1 MFIHLTTH
9 SAYSLQES
17 LIHPS
22 ELARAAADYGMPA
35 VGLTDH
41 FLLTGSVEFVHAC
54 QDVGIQPIL
63 GLEIDLE
70 SGPQG
75 SSPLALLATSQE
87 GWSNLCRI
95 SSALALREQ
104 PASACSLDFLAPFS
118 NGLLALFSTP
128 GDPTDQGLLDLKD
141 IYDDRLYLAF
151 SDPST
156 GLPWSHLARQVRL
169 PTVVTHPVY
178 YLTPDQENLQRTLTA
193 IRLNQTIDTLTTD
206 KTAPPK
212 AYFTSQREMLVRFSG
227 FRSALERT
235 QEIAERCQFE
245 LPLGVA
251 NMPKVPLPDG
261 MTQTQ
266 FLRQKA
272 QDGARKIFG
281 EITPEIQA
289 RLDHEIE
296 VISNLGYEPVFLI
309 VEDILT
315 FARKTGV
322 PYSSRG
328 SAASS
333 LVAHCLGITSPDPLR
348 LNLYF
353 ERFLNPARLTPPD
366 IDTDLC
372 SRRRDS
378 VIRHVFD
385 TYGNDRV
392 AMVATINHYRS
403 RSALSDVGK
412 AYGFSPDKIREMVS
426 NLPHRFWRRNPAT
439 DEDKGHF
446 SPFEELR
453 ELYPST
459 KFQQVFDDAEA
470 LLKLPRHLSVH
481 PGGLIVSPGPV
492 TDLVPIMRSGSKGIM
507 ITQLDL
513 KSVEALGLVKID
525 LLGIRGLTVLGD
537 VAEFIQENQSDTY
550 DTPMSVL
557 ENTPAEDDQTAD
569 LVEHGQTIGCFQIES
584 PGMRATLREIHARSE
599 EDIMAAL
606 ALYRPGPLTGGLKD
620 AFVRRYKGEESVQHI
635 HPALRPL
642 LDETFGVILY
652 QEQVLRI
659 AHTLAGF
666 SLAEAD
672 LLRRAMSHFDPG
684 RRMQELR
691 KKFVSEVGSRSGIPV
706 EIGERIWEM
715 MAAFAG
721 YGFPKAHAASYAK
734 VAWRSAWCKTHFPAE
749 FMAAV
754 LANWGGYYS
763 QRVYL
768 SEARRMGLTIR
779 PPHINHSRRNFT
791 TGVVHFEGKEEKL
804 LFMGLDQIKHLTRRT
819 MTRIIQHSP
828 YQSLEDFL
836 SRVDPRP
843 QEAENLARVGALD
856 GLGLIPAILRRLGG
870 KWQSR
875 QMSLFVGDAFDGDDW
890 SLEQKMAAQK
900 ELLGISL
907 EAHPLELLADQI
919 AESGAVSTAEAA
931 EKHGEHVIVAGIRQ
945 ISRRTR
951 TSRGETMLFLTLEDL
966 AGTLDVIVFPDV
978 YQRYRALL
986 RSEAPFLI
994 SGLIE
999 IDQDHGDPYLRAD
1012 RVQVFR

>member
-1 MFIHLTTH
+1 MFIHLTAH

-22 ELARAAADYGMPA
+22 ELAQAAADHGMQA

-41 FLLTGSVEFVHAC
+41 LLLTGTVEFVHAC
-54 QDVGIQPIL
+54 QDAGIQPIL

-70 SGPQG
+70 SGPQD
-75 SSPLALLATSQE
+75 SSRLALLATNLD

-95 SSALALREQ
+95 SSTLALREH

-118 NGLLALFSTP
+118 NGLLALGNP
-128 GDPTDQGLLDLKD
+128 QGDLTDQGLLDLKD
-141 IYDDRLYLAF
+141 IYGDRLYLAF

-156 GLPWSHLARQVRL
+156 GLPLSHLARQVRL
-169 PTVVTHPVY
+169 PMVVTQPIY

-193 IRLNQTIDTLTTD
+193 IRLNQTVDRLTPD

-235 QEIAERCQFE
+235 QEIAERCQFD

-251 NMPKVPLPDG
+251 NMPTVPLPDG

-266 FLRQKA
+266 LLRQKA
-272 QDGARKIFG
+272 EEGARKIYG
-281 EITPEIQA
+281 EITPEIQE

-296 VISNLGYEPVFLI
+296 VISSMGYEPVFLI
-309 VEDILT
+309 VEDVLT
-315 FARKTGV
+315 FARETGV

-333 LVAHCLGITSPDPLR
+333 LVAHCLGITSPDPLQ

-353 ERFLNPARLTPPD
+353 ERFLNPARQTPPD

-372 SRRRDS
+372 SRQRDS
-378 VIRHVFD
+378 VIQHVFD
-385 TYGNDRV
+385 TYGTDRV
-392 AMVATINHYRS
+392 AMVATINHYRA
-403 RSALSDVGK
+403 RSALTDVAK
-412 AYGFSPDKIREMVS
+412 AYGLAPGMVKEIVS
-426 NLPHRFWRRNPAT
+426 KLPHRFWRRGPVS
-439 DEDKGHF
+439 DEEKDRF
-446 SPFEELR
+446 SPFDGLR
-453 ELYPST
+453 ELYT
-459 KFQQVFDDAEA
+459 TAKLQQVFDDAEA

-481 PGGLIVSPGPV
+481 PGGLIVAPGPV
-492 TDLVPIMRSGSKGIM
+492 TDLVPILRSGSKGIM

-537 VAEFIQENQSDTY
+537 VAEFIRESQPETFDS
-550 DTPMSVL
+550 PLSVL
-557 ENTPAEDDQTAD
+557 ENTPAKDDLTAD

-635 HPALRPL
+635 HPALGSL
-642 LDETFGVILY
+642 LEETFGVILY

-691 KKFVSEVGSRSGIPV
+691 KKFISEVQSRSGIPV
-706 EIGERIWEM
+706 EIGERVWEM

-721 YGFPKAHAASYAK
+721 YGFPKAHAASYAQ
-734 VAWRSAWCKTHFPAE
+734 VAWRSAWCKTHFPGE

-768 SEARRMGLTIR
+768 SEARRMGLAIR
-779 PPHINHSRRNFT
+779 PPHINHSRRNFS
-791 TGVVHFEGKEEKL
+791 TGLVCVEGKEEKL
-804 LFMGLDQIKHLTRRT
+804 LFMGLDQVKNLTRNT
-819 MTRIIQHSP
+819 INRIIRYRP
-828 YQSLEDFL
+828 YQSLEEFL
-836 SRVDPRP
+836 SRVDPRL
-843 QEAENLARVGALD
+843 QEAENLARIGALE
-856 GLGLIPAILRRLGG
+856 GLGLIPAMLKRLEG

-875 QMSLFVGDAFDGDDW
+875 QMSLFVGNAFDGEDW
-890 SLEQKMAAQK
+890 SLDQKMAAQK

-919 AESGAVSTAEAA
+919 AEVGAVSTAEAA
-931 EKHGEHVIVAGIRQ
+931 EKPGEYVIVAGIRQ

-951 TSRGETMLFLTLEDL
+951 TSRGDTMLFLTLEDML
-966 AGTLDVIVFPDV
+966 GTLDVVVFPDV

-986 RSEAPFLI
+986 LSETPLLI

-999 IDQDHGDPYLRAD
+999 RDHDHGDPYLKAESVRF
-1012 RVQVFR
+1012 FR